1 MGGLHTEA
9 ESWSDTPPRA
19 ADGGPDVVAAFAPQ
33 GKGGGGCCQSQG
45 NQCQVGLFVTRE
57 TS

>member
-9 ESWSDTPPRA
+9 ESWSDTPPCA

-33 GKGGGGCCQSQG
+33 GKGVLSVPGESVSGG
-45 NQCQVGLFVTRE
+45 LVTRE